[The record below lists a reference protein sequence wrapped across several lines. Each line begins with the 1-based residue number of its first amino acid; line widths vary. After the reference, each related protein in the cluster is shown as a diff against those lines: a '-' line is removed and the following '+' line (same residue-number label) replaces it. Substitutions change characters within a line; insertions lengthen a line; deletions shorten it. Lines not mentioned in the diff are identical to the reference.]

1 MAKKTTNASEET
13 NGKNIVFNS
22 EIFNLIK
29 DLSSINN
36 SIIFEKNDG
45 KVLITRSDSEKTIVY
60 RLETPMEY
68 FDFNKDEI
76 AFYNY
81 NEFYQFLT
89 VFRSPTMLL
98 EGNKIILSEGESK
111 FNYIIQNPEAITSP
125 RPKKPNF
132 NDPDVEFV
140 LDANTLDEI
149 SKMNALI
156 KAKHAKIFGNGETI
170 NIRLFNNLH
179 DNSFDKKI
187 SVKNLTN
194 FDNEFDF
201 NIFTDIFTKI
211 PLKRDYKV
219 SIKKEGFVKMSLVDE
234 NISLDIYT
242 AFIRNNASSQ

>member
-1 MAKKTTNASEET
+1 MAKKATANVSEGS
-13 NGKNIVFNS
+13 NPNIVFNS
-22 EIFNLIK
+22 EIFTLIK
-29 DLSSINN
+29 DLSAINN
-36 SIIFEKNDG
+36 SIIFEKNEG
-45 KVLITRSDSEKTIVY
+45 KVLVTRSDSEKTIVY
-60 RLETPMEY
+60 RLETPAEY

-89 VFRSPTMLL
+89 VFRGPTMVL
-98 EGNKIILSEGESK
+98 EGNKIVLSEGESK

-132 NDPDVEFV
+132 NSPDIEFD

-156 KAKHAKIFGNGETI
+156 KAKHAKIFGNGEI
-170 NIRLFNNLH
+170 VNIRLFNNMH

-187 SVKNLTN
+187 PVKNLTN
-194 FDNEFDF
+194 INEDFEF

-219 SIKKEGFVKMSLVDE
+219 SIKKEGFVKMSLVDQ
-234 NISLDIYT
+234 NVSLDIYT